1 MFYILYN
8 TEKEGEIPGYIS
20 GMLLEEGH
28 FDEMLGVP
36 DHPRF
41 KDKVEEEE
49 NVGKP
54 GLWWIFR
61 SSAIYWIDHARA
73 MRIISGDII

>member
-1 MFYILYN
+1 MLISPGE
-8 TEKEGEIPGYIS
+8 EKEGEIPGYIS

-41 KDKVEEEE
+41 KDKVEEKEE
-49 NVGKP
+49 EIVDKP
-54 GLWWIFR
+54 GSVFDHVSWI
-61 SSAIYWIDHARA
+61 
-73 MRIISGDII
+73 

>member
-1 MFYILYN
+1 MIISPGE
-8 TEKEGEIPGYIS
+8 EKEGEIPGYIS

-41 KDKVEEEE
+41 KDKVEEKEE
-49 NVGKP
+49 NIVDKP
-54 GLWWIFR
+54 GL
-61 SSAIYWIDHARA
+61 
-73 MRIISGDII
+73 